1 MRKSAIIIV
10 TIVAI
15 FSMFIGYK
23 YFKDDNV
30 VVNENARQ
38 FKQEYESLNNK
49 VNEENGKKYP
59 NVKVTNEKV
68 IKYSSYEEIFEVL
81 KTGTGVIYLGYPE
94 CPWCRNLVPIMLS
107 AAAEAELETIYY
119 LNIKEDRDLLMLDS
133 NGEII
138 VEKEGNKKY
147 FQLVEVLSDI
157 LEEYILTDID
167 GNTVDT
173 GNKRIFVP
181 LLVYVKD
188 GKILGHH
195 LGTLEDQE
203 DPFIE
208 LTDRQQ
214 EELLMDLI
222 NNFSVISG
230 VVCDDAC

>member
-10 TIVAI
+10 VIVAM
-15 FSMFIGYK
+15 FSVFIGYK
-23 YFKDDNV
+23 YYKDDNV
-30 VVNENARQ
+30 VVNENAKK
-38 FKQEYESLNNK
+38 FKKEYEALNDK
-49 VNEENGKKYP
+49 VNETNGKKYP
-59 NVKVTNEKV
+59 FVKVVNESV
-68 IKYSSYEEIFEVL
+68 VKYSSYEEILEVL

-107 AAAEAELETIYY
+107 AATEAELDTIYY

-133 NGEII
+133 NKNII

-147 FQLVEVLSDI
+147 FQLVEALNEI
-157 LEEYILTDID
+157 LDEYVLTDNN
-167 GNTVDT
+167 GNTVHT

-188 GKILGHH
+188 GKIIGHH
-195 LGTLEDQE
+195 KGTIDAQD
-203 DPFIE
+203 DPYVE

-214 EELLMDLI
+214 EELLLDLI
-222 NNFSVISG
+222 NNFSIVSG